1 MVAYSYGYKFK
12 KFPVGAVSTSF
23 SCSDWSRLRTLA
35 SKAYI
40 TSGSGLHKI
49 LLNSAFLKIAAL
61 WFCIITLHVL
71 DIGPIF
77 QVSDLSDN
85 SLHCWCYVFSGFL
98 SVYVLRKLAFFKNK
112 QKQVNCM
119 LHTLKEAKLLIL
131 IKEQ

>member
-12 KFPVGAVSTSF
+12 RFPVGAVSTSF

-71 DIGPIF
+71 DMGPIF
-77 QVSDLSDN
+77 QVSDLFRQLSG
-85 SLHCWCYVFSGFL
+85 LLVLCLLMVYKRICAQKIGFL
-98 SVYVLRKLAFFKNK
+98 
-112 QKQVNCM
+112 
-119 LHTLKEAKLLIL
+119 
-131 IKEQ
+131 